1 MSKKTIAVVGA
12 TGMQGGGLVRA
23 ILNDSHSEFVVRALT
38 RNVKSDKAA
47 SLAKLGAEVVEADL
61 DNLDSLKNAFRGTY
75 GAFCVTNFWEHHSV
89 EKEMQQ
95 AKNMAGAAKEGGLSH
110 VVWSTLEDTR
120 NWIPLSD
127 ERMPTLQGKYKVPH
141 FDGKGAS
148 DKYFVESGVPSTIL
162 LTAFYWDNLLQPG
175 LAPKRG
181 EDGNLVF
188 GLPMGDRK
196 LPGIAAEDIGK
207 CAYGIFK
214 KGKELAGKKVGI
226 SGGHLTGSQMAE
238 GMSTVLGEPVKYFPV
253 PFDMF
258 RSFDFPGADDMGN
271 MFQFKHD
278 FEEYYCGAR
287 NLDFSRS
294 VNPDLLTFDNWLAKY
309 GKMIPR
315 T

>member
-23 ILNDSHSEFVVRALT
+23 ILNDSHSEFAVRALT

-162 LTAFYWDNLLQPG
+162 LTAFYWDNLLLPG